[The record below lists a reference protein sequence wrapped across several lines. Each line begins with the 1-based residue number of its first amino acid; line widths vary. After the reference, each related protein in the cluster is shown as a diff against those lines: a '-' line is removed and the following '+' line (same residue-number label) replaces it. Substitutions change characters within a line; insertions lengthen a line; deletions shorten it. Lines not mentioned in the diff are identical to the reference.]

1 MLTVSRRRP
10 SWSLA
15 WATWTSPWVSTPT
28 VTRVGWACA
37 MVVMAISLRA
47 WGWMARAGRV
57 GGQHCDGSVGTGF
70 YQVTLARLAVR
81 GGGRGVEP
89 TDQVKGTK
97 PVDRWGQALTAAT
110 GDIIAVDP
118 AAGRR
123 GDLADVRGQLPPRAR
138 VVAAAP
144 PPLEPPAPRPARG
157 RARRGRH
164 RAVASRGLAEDQGGA
179 LRR

>member
-1 MLTVSRRRP
+1 
-10 SWSLA
+10 
-15 WATWTSPWVSTPT
+15 
-28 VTRVGWACA
+28 
-37 MVVMAISLRA
+37 
-47 WGWMARAGRV
+47 MARAGRV

-118 AAGRR
+118 WPHRAGHRAAHR
-123 GDLADVRGQLPPRAR
+123 GALPPRAR
-138 VVAAAP
+138 VAAAAP
-144 PPLEPPAPRPARG
+144 AGLEPPA
-157 RARRGRH
+157 
-164 RAVASRGLAEDQGGA
+164 
-179 LRR
+179 

>member
-15 WATWTSPWVSTPT
+15 WVSTPT

-47 WGWMARAGRV
+47 WGGWHAPAGWADSTAMSLWAQASIRS
-57 GGQHCDGSVGTGF
+57 GLLGWRCK
-70 YQVTLARLAVR
+70 A
-81 GGGRGVEP
+81 GGRGVEP

-110 GDIIAVDP
+110 RQIIAVDP
-118 AAGRR
+118 WPHRAGHRAADR
-123 GDLADVRGQLPPRAR
+123 GALPPRAR
-138 VVAAAP
+138 VAAAAP
-144 PPLEPPAPRPARG
+144 TRLEPAAARPPGG
-157 RARRGRH
+157 RA
-164 RAVASRGLAEDQGGA
+164 
-179 LRR
+179 